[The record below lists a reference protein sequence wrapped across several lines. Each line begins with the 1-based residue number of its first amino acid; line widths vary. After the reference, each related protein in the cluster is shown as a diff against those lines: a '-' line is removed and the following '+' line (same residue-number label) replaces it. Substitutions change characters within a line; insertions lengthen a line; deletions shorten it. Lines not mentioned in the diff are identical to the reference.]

1 MAKGPEAKLWQD
13 VKKALKDAHLVR
25 IENKSSPGVPDVN
38 GCYKGIEFWLEL
50 KVIKGNSLQ
59 LSKFQKAW
67 IYERTRAGGKVFVL
81 ARPLSGSV
89 LKVFEGSTAIRGHRS
104 RVPVLR
110 IHDRDDWK
118 LFLKLLGT
126 DQAESCRSRIPV
138 SANESLLAFF

>member
-25 IENKSSPGVPDVN
+25 IENKVGPGIPDVN

-67 IYERTRAGGKVFVL
+67 IYERTRVGGKVFVL

-89 LKVFEGSTAIRGHRS
+89 LKVFEGSNAIRGPES
-104 RVPVLR
+104 RYPVLW
-110 IHDRDDWK
+110 IHDHDDWLK
-118 LFLKLLGT
+118 FYKLLGPAG
-126 DQAESCRSRIPV
+126 DAGSEIPFPL
-138 SANESLLAFF
+138 SSNSIN

>member
-25 IENKSSPGVPDVN
+25 IENRSLPGVPDVN
-38 GCYKGIEFWLEL
+38 GCYNGVEFWLEL

-67 IYERTRAGGKVFVL
+67 IYERTSRGGLVFVL

-89 LKVFEGSTAIRGHRS
+89 IKVFEGSNAIQGPES
-104 RVPVLR
+104 RYPVLW
-110 IHDRDDWK
+110 IHDPGDW
-118 LFLKLLGT
+118 LKFYHLLGPQP
-126 DQAESCRSRIPV
+126 DADPEIPFPLSSNLV
-138 SANESLLAFF
+138 N

>member
-25 IENKSSPGVPDVN
+25 IENRSTPGVPDVN
-38 GCYKGIEFWLEL
+38 GCYNGIEFWLEL

-67 IYERTRAGGKVFVL
+67 IYERTRVGGKVFVL

-89 LKVFEGSTAIRGHRS
+89 LKVFEGSNAIQGPDS
-104 RVPVLR
+104 RYPVLW
-110 IHDRDDWK
+110 IHDPGDW
-118 LFLKLLGT
+118 LKFYRLLGPAG
-126 DQAESCRSRIPV
+126 DADPEIPFPL
-138 SANESLLAFF
+138 SSNSIN